1 MELLYNCCAGLD
13 VHKKSVS
20 ACIRISKGGKTQKE
34 TATFGTFT
42 ADLERLR
49 DWLQE
54 HQVSHVALES
64 TGVFW
69 IPVWNV
75 LERCEAKFELTLINP
90 QHVHALPG
98 RKTDQKDCERIAE
111 LLQYGLLKGSFIP
124 PPPIRELRDLT
135 RRRAHLQGDRNRVI
149 NRIRRLLETANI
161 KLGSVVSDITGKTA
175 LLMLEEIARGD
186 CDPEELVKLA
196 QASLK
201 NKRAELI
208 ASLNGFYTEHFRW
221 LLAEALQE
229 LVHLDRKL
237 QQVDQHLGKQLQPH
251 TDLILRLCTI
261 PGVDFTTAAV
271 IVAEVGFDMSRFP
284 DASHLASWAGL
295 CPGNHESAGKRYSGS
310 TRKGNRYLRRVL
322 TQSAWSIARKKNC
335 FLTALFWR
343 VSARGG
349 RKKAALAVAHRM
361 LTIAWHIIQNG
372 TVYEELGGHHYD
384 RLHPERSAR
393 RLIKRLEQIG
403 FEVTVKQSVTESAP
417 APQGATPARKESGR
431 RRNDRCLKTRPT
443 LRISDEQA
451 ESKPRDPVLCR
462 RCARW
467 GIPCIHARHAKL
479 RPPVM
484 APSTESAT

>member
-1 MELLYNCCAGLD
+1 MELLYRRCAGLD
-13 VHKKSVS
+13 VHKRSVS
-20 ACIRISKGGKTQKE
+20 VCIRLSEGDETRKE

-49 DWLQE
+49 AWLE
-54 HQVSHVALES
+54 KYQVQQVALES

-75 LERCEAKFELTLINP
+75 LERSQTDFKLTLINP

-98 RKTDQKDCERIAE
+98 RKTDQQDSERIAE

-135 RRRAHLQGDRNRVI
+135 RRRTHLQGERNRVL

-161 KLGSVVSDITGKTA
+161 KLGCVVSDIHGKTA
-175 LLMLEEIARGD
+175 QLILAQIADGH
-186 CDPEELVKLA
+186 CEPKELAKLA
-196 QASLK
+196 KASLK
-201 NKRAELI
+201 NKRTELT
-208 ASLNGFYTEHFRW
+208 ASLQGFYSEHFRW
-221 LLAEALQE
+221 LLSEAVQE
-229 LVHLDRKL
+229 LAYLDGKL
-237 QQVDQHLGKQLQPH
+237 EQIDKRLAKQLQPH
-251 TDLILRLCTI
+251 VDVIVRLCTI

-271 IVAEVGFDMSRFP
+271 ILAEIGFDMSRFAH
-284 DASHLASWAGL
+284 ASHMASWAGL
-295 CPGNHESAGKRYSGS
+295 CPGNNESAGKRYSGS

-322 TQSAWSIARKKNC
+322 TQSAWSLKRKQNC

-361 LTIAWHIIQNG
+361 LIIAWHIIQNG
-372 TVYEELGGHHYD
+372 TVYEERGGNHFD
-384 RLHPERSAR
+384 RLHPDRSAR

-403 FEVTVKQSVTESAP
+403 FQVTVQRPDSQVAP
-417 APQGATPARKESGR
+417 TTPAAMPSRKQTGPRS
-431 RRNDRCLKTRPT
+431 DRQFKTAPTTSEEPPKPKPADPT
-443 LRISDEQA
+443 L
-451 ESKPRDPVLCR
+451 CH

-467 GIPCIHARHAKL
+467 GIPCIHARNAKL
-479 RPPVM
+479 RSPAT
-484 APSTESAT
+484 APSTHSAT